1 MKPEP
6 RIDKSGNGHTAAAE
20 AKRHV
25 EIKIKSHY
33 TALNIV
39 FFTIIFLVF
48 MIVIFFF
55 YNIISN
61 THRKNPEVIFNSY

>member
-39 FFTIIFLVF
+39 FFSL
-48 MIVIFFF
+48 
-55 YNIISN
+55 
-61 THRKNPEVIFNSY
+61 